1 MHLLYRW
8 IDDHKGWK
16 ATTLEKERDII
27 SSFHNLEEAKEKLR
41 NREIILCGVKLLR
54 LYNGVK

>member
-8 IDDHKGWK
+8 VDDHKGWRP
-16 ATTLEKERDII
+16 TTLEKERDII
-27 SSFHNLEEAKEKLR
+27 SSFYNLEEAKKRLAS
-41 NREIILCGVKLLR
+41 REIILCGVKLLR